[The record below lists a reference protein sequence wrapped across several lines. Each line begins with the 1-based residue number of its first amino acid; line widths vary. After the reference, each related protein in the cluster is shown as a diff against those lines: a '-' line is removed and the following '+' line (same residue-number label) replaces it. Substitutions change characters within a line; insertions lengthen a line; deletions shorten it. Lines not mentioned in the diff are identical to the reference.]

1 MGYVGSVRLP
11 CVEGEGGHRQAEQQ
25 PTDREE
31 LAAAADRAVFDPAL
45 YMGPGARQGVKALLQ
60 ARAALA
66 PGPGGDDP
74 EDRGRQERH
83 DEAEGAGGEAEAT
96 QQEQSVAAG
105 PLEQARG
112 PGGDGGCCGVAG
124 ASGHDAGPFW

>member
-1 MGYVGSVRLP
+1 LV
-11 CVEGEGGHRQAEQQ
+11 VEGEGGHRQAEQQ
-25 PTDREE
+25 PADREE
-31 LAAAADRAVFDPAL
+31 LAAAADRAVLDPAL
-45 YMGPGARQGVKALLQ
+45 YMGPGARQGVEALLQ

-83 DEAEGAGGEAEAT
+83 DEAEGADGEAQAA

-105 PLEQARG
+105 PLEHARAR
-112 PGGDGGCCGVAG
+112 GDGGCRGVAG
-124 ASGHDAGPFW
+124 ARGHDAGPFW